1 VQKKGTLPMAWTAQG
16 VLRPTALWFGAAL
29 ALLIGP
35 STTAPAL
42 AQEST
47 ELTLTVKD
55 HKFDPA
61 QLEAPAGKPIALRIK
76 NLDPTPMEF
85 ESNSLRV
92 EKVLT
97 GNGEAVVNIRPQK
110 AGRYEFFDDF
120 HASTTKG
127 ILVVK

>member
-1 VQKKGTLPMAWTAQG
+1 MARIAQG

-29 ALLIGP
+29 ALMTGP
-35 STTAPAL
+35 CTIVPAL

-47 ELTLTVKD
+47 ELILTVKD

-61 QLEAPAGKPIALRIK
+61 KLEAPAGKPIALRIK

-110 AGRYEFFDDF
+110 AGQYEFFDDF

>member
-1 VQKKGTLPMAWTAQG
+1 MAWTTQE

-29 ALLIGP
+29 ALVAGP
-35 STTAPAL
+35 GTTVPAL

-61 QLEAPAGKPIALRIK
+61 QLEAPAGKSIALRIK

-110 AGRYEFFDDF
+110 AGQYEFFDDF

>member
-1 VQKKGTLPMAWTAQG
+1 MDITSLIRPWAELMLEQG
-16 VLRPTALWFGAAL
+16 VYVYMNKGWIQKNPGPAEAFLKALVDATEIINGDRKRAA
-29 ALLIGP
+29 
-35 STTAPAL
+35 
-42 AQEST
+42 
-47 ELTLTVKD
+47 KD
-55 HKFDPA
+55 VSDF
-61 QLEAPAGKPIALRIK
+61 LK

-110 AGRYEFFDDF
+110 AGQYEFFDDF

>member
-1 VQKKGTLPMAWTAQG
+1 MIPIALMGLRAR
-16 VLRPTALWFGAAL
+16 VLGIGAAL
-29 ALLIGP
+29 AL
-35 STTAPAL
+35 TTGLTPAPNAF
-42 AQEST
+42 AQDAA
-47 ELTLTVKD
+47 ELVITVKD

-61 QLEAPAGKPIALRIK
+61 QLEAPAGKPIALRVK

-110 AGRYEFFDDF
+110 AGQYEFFDDF

>member
-1 VQKKGTLPMAWTAQG
+1 MAWIAQDA
-16 VLRPTALWFGAAL
+16 LRPTALRLAAAL
-29 ALLIGP
+29 ALLAGP
-35 STTAPAL
+35 CATVPAL
-42 AQEST
+42 AQDST

-61 QLEAPAGKPIALRIK
+61 QLEAPANKPIVLRVK

-110 AGRYEFFDDF
+110 AGQYEFFDDF